1 MHVILTGATGL
12 VGTNVLHTCLASPA
26 ITKLSILSRR
36 PFQLPASDNNTEI
49 IIHKDYESYPPAL
62 ITQLQGADACI
73 WALGVGRGEVAKD
86 EEYIRIMH
94 DFPVAA
100 AKAFSTLGERINFVF
115 VSGEGADPTEQ
126 ARRLYYKIK
135 GRTEKDLLSLN
146 PSSSSDSPQSPYPSL
161 RVFNVRP
168 GYVEPTSSQRS
179 TLPFSKRLIHGIASP
194 LFRALQPGFV
204 SPADVL
210 AKVLVQLATE
220 NGEPLLLGVDDGVEE
235 GGRTVRC
242 VGVKKLSGNQ

>member
-12 VGTNVLHTCLASPA
+12 VGSNVLHTCLASPS

-36 PFQLPASDNNTEI
+36 SFRLPASDNNTEI

-115 VSGEGADPTEQ
+115 VSGEGADSTEQ
-126 ARRLYYKIK
+126 ARRLYHKIK

-146 PSSSSDSPQSPYPSL
+146 PSSSYDSQYPSL

-210 AKVLVQLATE
+210 AKVLVQLATGD
-220 NGEPLLLGVDDGVEE
+220 GEPLLLGVDDGVED

-242 VGVKKLSGNQ
+242 AGVKKLSGNQ